1 MIWPLRAVAPGQAG
15 KEGDGTSPSDQL
27 DIAWHRTCPGI
38 SSNDRDDGNECDE
51 HEDHRTHQRPDLS
64 QAHENAPVTRFG
76 RMSGRLQGPV
86 WSVLIVAHE
95 RRCLVEERLAAET
108 AFRVVPGH
116 FR

>member
-1 MIWPLRAVAPGQAG
+1 MTAKLASDLRRVRRGIAGVLGRGAPARERERRCLARARDWV
-15 KEGDGTSPSDQL
+15 EG
-27 DIAWHRTCPGI
+27 
-38 SSNDRDDGNECDE
+38 DE
-51 HEDHRTHQRPDLS
+51 HEDHRTHQHPDLS
-64 QAHENAPVTRFG
+64 QAHENVPVTRFG

-95 RRCLVEERLAAET
+95 RRCLVEERLAVET